1 MEVAGAAH
9 FQLMFLLP
17 VSVPRRMQVMFI
29 CSGLCL
35 SSPQQPA
42 AMVQAVGAV
51 GGLQVMAILPSLL
64 HSGYSQ
70 QFDL

>member
-1 MEVAGAAH
+1 
-9 FQLMFLLP
+9 
-17 VSVPRRMQVMFI
+17 MFI